1 MEFLRD
7 YINKSSHSQKR
18 ESLVS
23 SQILGTIT
31 NLKLE
36 FTRQEY
42 QESVKDQVSEIQ
54 EIMNLKKEMI
64 LTIDSKIDEW
74 KDILDRLIPRLEL
87 IKSREFRSNNSQEFK
102 IKDSNDIIAYLS
114 NVEKDSIN
122 SLL

>member
-23 SQILGTIT
+23 SQILDTIT

-42 QESVKDQVSEIQ
+42 QVSLENGKDHK

-64 LTIDSKIDEW
+64 LKIDSKIDEW
-74 KDILDRLIPRLEL
+74 KDILDRLIPRLFE
-87 IKSREFRSNNSQEFK
+87 IKSREFRSNDCKEFK
-102 IKDSNDIIAYLS
+102 IKDSNDIIAYIS

-122 SLL
+122 SLS